1 MLKVRNWSGPTRN
14 KYFRPHSKMKMYQAD
29 VVEVVV
35 DPSSNS
41 DTDQSELVEQTDEED
56 EIESDCDSSRRD
68 D

>member
-1 MLKVRNWSGPTRN
+1 
-14 KYFRPHSKMKMYQAD
+14 MYQAD